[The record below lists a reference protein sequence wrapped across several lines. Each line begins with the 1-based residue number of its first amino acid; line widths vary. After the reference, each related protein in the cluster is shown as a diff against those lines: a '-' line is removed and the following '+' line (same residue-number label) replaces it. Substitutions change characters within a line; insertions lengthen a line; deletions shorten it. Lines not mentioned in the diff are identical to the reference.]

1 MCSISNDSFIMS
13 LWFLISSFKSSP
25 TRHDVG
31 FVNEGPVQSRGRDAP
46 DGRLMALRVF
56 MVSVEPSAL
65 LSDFLS
71 KYDHF
76 WIQINQMVMN
86 QSDVVNI
93 SAGLIEQCVRDNVC
107 MCEYVRY
114 GSSLDTVV
122 GHSSLIKT
130 SSLWISEMKA
140 GYLRDSTAAG
150 SVDSQPRSMEKF
162 FNF

>member
-1 MCSISNDSFIMS
+1 
-13 LWFLISSFKSSP
+13 
-25 TRHDVG
+25 
-31 FVNEGPVQSRGRDAP
+31 
-46 DGRLMALRVF
+46 

-76 WIQINQMVMN
+76 WIQKNKMVMN

-107 MCEYVRY
+107 MCEHVRY

-122 GHSSLIKT
+122 GRSSLIKT

>member
-1 MCSISNDSFIMS
+1 
-13 LWFLISSFKSSP
+13 
-25 TRHDVG
+25 
-31 FVNEGPVQSRGRDAP
+31 
-46 DGRLMALRVF
+46 
-56 MVSVEPSAL
+56 
-65 LSDFLS
+65 
-71 KYDHF
+71 
-76 WIQINQMVMN
+76 MN

-107 MCEYVRY
+107 MCEHIRY

-162 FNF
+162 FNFWLDRKSRRWTSQQKRRRDNRRTFWAGEAPGASCPEVRSVPYFTFTLLLLFLHRSSWIINTYRNSVGCQLLFT

>member
-31 FVNEGPVQSRGRDAP
+31 FVNEGPVQSRGCDAP

-56 MVSVEPSAL
+56 MVSVELSAL
-65 LSDFLS
+65 VSDFLS

-76 WIQINQMVMN
+76 WIQKNKMVMN

-93 SAGLIEQCVRDNVC
+93 SEQCLRDNVC
-107 MCEYVRY
+107 MCEHIRY

-122 GHSSLIKT
+122 GRSSLIKT